1 MKYYSE
7 ELKKL
12 FDDEKSL
19 KEAESAA
26 AKEAQEAKAKK
37 EALIAAR
44 KDRAAEIEKLIK
56 QRAEL
61 DKDIR
66 VKLAKFTKDYGSF
79 HYSYKD
85 DNFPFFDSFFDWF
98 F

>member
-19 KEAESAA
+19 KEAEIAA
-26 AKEAQEAKAKK
+26 AKEAKEAKEKK

-44 KDRAAEIEKLIK
+44 KDRAAEIEDLIK
-56 QRAEL
+56 HRAKL
-61 DKDIR
+61 DKEIKE
-66 VKLAKFTKDYGSF
+66 KLSDFTKDYGSF
-79 HYSYKD
+79 HYSYKGGG
-85 DNFPFFDSFFDWF
+85 FPFDSFFDWF